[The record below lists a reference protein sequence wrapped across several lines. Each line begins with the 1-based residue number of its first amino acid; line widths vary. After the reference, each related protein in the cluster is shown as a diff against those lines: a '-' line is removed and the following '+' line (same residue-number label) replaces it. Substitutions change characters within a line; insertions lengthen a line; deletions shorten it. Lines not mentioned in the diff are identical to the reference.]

1 MLFAEFA
8 INPSHISSVAHLALL
23 KTNFDFSRG
32 ALISAF
38 PNSWYSKVFEN
49 VNQHL
54 SDKDKARATEL
65 LQGIKSYS
73 LVKSERDYAGS
84 DWAEAA
90 LVAHQHSPFYCIVGA
105 LDHKP
110 PEYLSSFEQ
119 LFTFDFE
126 KVGSVEVL
134 RLPSALVE
142 PLGPLLRGSAKLRLV
157 DPYLCPSNKYI
168 SDVINALANNRAG
181 KKFDIEIYSA
191 EKEAK
196 PGYESHFYS
205 LSSHLPP
212 NVTLSW
218 FLLSDDG
225 TAKMHQRLFFT
236 EKGGVIFDRGFI
248 VPNPHEQRLVPTS
261 LRTMTKSQI
270 VSANRDYNYSQPS
283 LDCMVRLSS
292 IPTEIGA
299 Q

>member
-73 LVKSERDYAGS
+73 LVKSERDYAGD

-90 LVAHQHSPFYCIVGA
+90 LVAHQQSPFYCIVGA

-126 KVGSVEVL
+126 KVGSVDVL
-134 RLPSALVE
+134 RQPSALVE

-157 DPYLCPSNKYI
+157 DPYLCPSNKYL
-168 SDVINALANNRAG
+168 SDVINALTNNRG
-181 KKFDIEIYSA
+181 EKKFEIEIYSDEKRA
-191 EKEAK
+191 EAGFED
-196 PGYESHFYS
+196 HFS
-205 LSSHLPP
+205 RLRNQLPP

-218 FLLSDDG
+218 FLLIDDG
-225 TAKMHQRLFFT
+225 TAKLHQRLFFT

-248 VPNPHEQRLVPTS
+248 VPNPHEQRQVPTS
-261 LRTMTKSQI
+261 LRTMTKTQI
-270 VSANRDYNYSQPS
+270 DSANRDYNNTQPF
-283 LDCMVRLSS
+283 LDCKLRLSS
-292 IPTEIGA
+292 IQTEIGG